1 MIILKVKFSD
11 NVVFHSKGNPPVGC
25 YRDTVFAFP
34 GASERVKLPTRHS
47 GHLREVIGELQCGQD
62 RLDLLDPLGGKTA
75 WVIILVKASKTFV
88 PEPPD
93 DHDQLY
99 GITVRMSR
107 REKGLRES
115 KLLTLDYGQQDY
127 RKISYQP
134 SAFSSQPV
142 ATINKSH

>member
-1 MIILKVKFSD
+1 MIILKVQFSN
-11 NVVFHSKGNPPVGC
+11 NVVCHSKGNPPVAC

-34 GASERVKLPTRHS
+34 GASERVKLPTRQS

-62 RLDLLDPLGGKTA
+62 RLDLLDPLGGKTT

-107 REKGLRES
+107 REKEARRS

-127 RKISYQP
+127 SKISYQQ
-134 SAFSSQPV
+134 FS
-142 ATINKSH
+142 TE